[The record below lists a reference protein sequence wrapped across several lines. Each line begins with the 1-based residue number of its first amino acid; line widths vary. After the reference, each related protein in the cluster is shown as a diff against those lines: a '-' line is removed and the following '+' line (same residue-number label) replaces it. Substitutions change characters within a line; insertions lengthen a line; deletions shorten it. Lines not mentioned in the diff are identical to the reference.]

1 MIHMN
6 SIDLTKK
13 DLIVINDNISIKISK
28 KEKVYIID
36 NMGITKI
43 IIINVQTNKETRII
57 I

>member
-1 MIHMN
+1 MN